1 MLDAIGDGL
10 IELEN
15 RTETFGMDV
24 LREEFDD
31 VDSALESVESV
42 LGSLE
47 SWEAPLAAGIA
58 THLVTAGGKR
68 LRPALMF
75 LCHGAAGG
83 EDLAKA
89 RPYAV
94 GCELIHTATLLHD
107 DVIDE
112 GTKRRGEPT
121 ANAVYGNVN
130 AVLSGDY
137 LVAHVID
144 ELLELE
150 RVRPVQKLSDV
161 MTRLIQGEIL
171 QDEYA
176 DDPEIGIDQ
185 YLQIARLKTSSLF
198 SYAAWTGG
206 YLVEGDVDL
215 ANKLSGYAENL
226 GIAFQMVD
234 DVLDFEFEQ
243 SGKTPLADAQSG
255 TINLP
260 LIIGANNSERLR
272 SRLRSHDL
280 SDGLAHDRAS
290 EIKSILIDESALEE
304 SRSLAKEYSSRARAC
319 IDETPDNEYFSAL
332 EKLTDFV
339 YGRLE

>member
-1 MLDAIGDGL
+1 
-10 IELEN
+10 
-15 RTETFGMDV
+15 MDL
-24 LREEFDD
+24 LRENFDD
-31 VDSALESVESV
+31 VDTALSNVESV
-42 LGSLE
+42 LGSLQ

-83 EDLAKA
+83 TDLSVA

-107 DVIDE
+107 DVIDD
-112 GTKRRGEPT
+112 GLKRRGEPA
-121 ANAVYGNVN
+121 ANTVYGNDN

-144 ELLELE
+144 ELLDLG
-150 RVRPVQKLSDV
+150 RIQPVKKLSKV

-176 DDPEIGIDQ
+176 ESPEVGPEQ

-206 YLVEGDVDL
+206 YLVSEDTEL
-215 ANKLSGYAENL
+215 ADKLSNYAENL
-226 GIAFQMVD
+226 GVAFQMVD
-234 DVLDFEFEQ
+234 DVLDFQFEE
-243 SGKTPLADAQSG
+243 SGKTPLSDLQSG

-260 LIIGANNSERLR
+260 LILGMNESDELQDLIRSKNFNNGFPESEALKIKQI
-272 SRLRSHDL
+272 LDSHNTL
-280 SDGLAHDRAS
+280 EKTRRRA
-290 EIKSILIDESALEE
+290 EE
-304 SRSLAKEYSSRARAC
+304 FSSRARAC
-319 IDETPDNEYFSAL
+319 ISDMPDNEYFAAL
-332 EKLTDFV
+332 DKLTDFV
-339 YGRLE
+339 HERIQ